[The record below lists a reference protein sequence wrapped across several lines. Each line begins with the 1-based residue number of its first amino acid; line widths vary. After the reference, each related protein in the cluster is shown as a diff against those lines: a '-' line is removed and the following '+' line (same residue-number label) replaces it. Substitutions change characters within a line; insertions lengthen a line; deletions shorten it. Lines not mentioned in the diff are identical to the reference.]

1 MLVWRLRN
9 KMELSSLL
17 EELSAVYP
25 MKTLLEM
32 YDLATSEPY
41 SFWYVLLT
49 AKRKEDMFFLRF
61 ESKMLMH

>member
-17 EELSAVYP
+17 EELSSVYSLREL
-25 MKTLLEM
+25 MEM
-32 YDLATSEPY
+32 YELATSEPY
-41 SFWYVLLT
+41 SFWYILLT

-61 ESKMLMH
+61 EQRMRLS